1 MMMMMMIKI
10 VCHQPWI
17 PLPLSFILE
26 KLTYTLSNVQ
36 CLRRSRGGKNWQDE
50 RFSSQTVT
58 VSIKIP
64 PGIIYHGEKRIPRR
78 ITPLVVDQPTS
89 ESTRQFF
96 FSWRKNG
103 DVSSVCSRIP
113 DRPVATSFIGFPLS
127 RGVSNVVWRN
137 TNPAAFHGTED
148 RAGYVL
154 SLRRLS
160 CLRINRCLKAILGD
174 PADPGKDDS

>member
-1 MMMMMMIKI
+1 MMMMMIKI

-78 ITPLVVDQPTS
+78 ITPLVVDQPIS
-89 ESTRQFF
+89 ESPSTRQFF
-96 FSWRKNG
+96 FSWRKN

-113 DRPVATSFIGFPLS
+113 TDLS
-127 RGVSNVVWRN
+127 RPRSSLFPYHAVFPTWRGETRIQPHSTEPRTGLDMFYRFVVCRAFGLTGV
-137 TNPAAFHGTED
+137 
-148 RAGYVL
+148 
-154 SLRRLS
+154 
-160 CLRINRCLKAILGD
+160 
-174 PADPGKDDS
+174 